1 MKKRRANPKKAV
13 AAAMPLPIGDVR
25 PMTLAMWAALEH
37 IDSPLLKSSS
47 PDGQAVLDLLP
58 SLYLLTHD
66 PREIF
71 RANLLDLA
79 MEWADKLPVT
89 AIADIRRA
97 AEAQIRTVAAV
108 IPEDDEDA
116 PRKKKSDGPI
126 AHLLHYACSTFGW
139 SYREAFYETPL
150 SVIALLHRNAAL
162 EANKIFPLQVIEEID
177 DGD

>member
-37 IDSPLLKSSS
+37 IDSPLLKSSN
-47 PDGQAVLDLLP
+47 PDGLAVLDLLP

-79 MEWADKLPVT
+79 MQWAVT

-97 AEAQIRTVAAV
+97 AEAQMRTVAAV
-108 IPEDDEDA
+108 IPEDDEEES
-116 PRKKKSDGPI
+116 RKKKVTALSPTS
-126 AHLLHYACSTFGW
+126 ST
-139 SYREAFYETPL
+139 TPARRSAGATAKRSTKPRSRSSRSSTATLPLRPTRSSL
-150 SVIALLHRNAAL
+150 SR
-162 EANKIFPLQVIEEID
+162 
-177 DGD
+177 

>member
-37 IDSPLLKSSS
+37 IDSPLLKSSN
-47 PDGQAVLDLLP
+47 PDGLAVLDLLP

-79 MEWADKLPVT
+79 MQWADTLPVT

-97 AEAQIRTVAAV
+97 AEAQMRTVAAV
-108 IPEDDEDA
+108 IPEDDEEES
-116 PRKKKSDGPI
+116 RKKKVTALSPTSSTTPARRSAGAI
-126 AHLLHYACSTFGW
+126 AKLSTKPR
-139 SYREAFYETPL
+139 SRSSRSSTATLPL
-150 SVIALLHRNAAL
+150 RPTRSSLSR
-162 EANKIFPLQVIEEID
+162 
-177 DGD
+177 

>member
-37 IDSPLLKSSS
+37 IDSPLLKSSN
-47 PDGQAVLDLLP
+47 PDGLAVLDLLP

-79 MEWADKLPVT
+79 MQWADTLPVT

-97 AEAQIRTVAAV
+97 AEAQMRTVAAV
-108 IPEDDEDA
+108 IPEDDEEES
-116 PRKKKSDGPI
+116 RKKKVTALSPT
-126 AHLLHYACSTFGW
+126 CST
-139 SYREAFYETPL
+139 TPARRSAGATAKRSTKPRSRL
-150 SVIALLHRNAAL
+150 SRSSTATP
-162 EANKIFPLQVIEEID
+162 PLRPTRSSLSR
-177 DGD
+177 

>member
-13 AAAMPLPIGDVR
+13 AAAMPLPIGEVR

-66 PREIF
+66 PREVF

-79 MEWADKLPVT
+79 MAWADKLPVT

-97 AEAQIRTVAAV
+97 AEAQMRTVAAV
-108 IPEDDEDA
+108 IPEDDEEESH
-116 PRKKKSDGPI
+116 KKKVTALSPTS
-126 AHLLHYACSTFGW
+126 ST
-139 SYREAFYETPL
+139 TPVRR
-150 SVIALLHRNAAL
+150 SAGA
-162 EANKIFPLQVIEEID
+162 IERRSTKPRSRSSRSST
-177 DGD
+177 GAQGSRPTGSSPCR

>member
-37 IDSPLLKSSS
+37 IDSPLLKSSN
-47 PDGQAVLDLLP
+47 PDGLAVLDLLP

-79 MEWADKLPVT
+79 MQWADSLPVT

-97 AEAQIRTVAAV
+97 AEAQMRTVAAV
-108 IPEDDEDA
+108 IPEDDEEES
-116 PRKKKSDGPI
+116 RKKKVTALSPTS
-126 AHLLHYACSTFGW
+126 ST
-139 SYREAFYETPL
+139 TPARRSAGATAKRSTKPRSRL
-150 SVIALLHRNAAL
+150 SRSSTGAQGSR
-162 EANKIFPLQVIEEID
+162 PT
-177 DGD
+177 GSSPCR

>member
-37 IDSPLLKSSS
+37 IDSPLLKSSN
-47 PDGQAVLDLLP
+47 PDGLAVLDLLP

-79 MEWADKLPVT
+79 MQWADTLPVT

-97 AEAQIRTVAAV
+97 AEAQMRTVAAV
-108 IPEDDEDA
+108 IPEDDEEES
-116 PRKKKSDGPI
+116 RKKKVTALSPTS
-126 AHLLHYACSTFGW
+126 ST
-139 SYREAFYETPL
+139 TPVRRSAGATAKRSTKPRSRSSRSSTATLPLRPTRSSL
-150 SVIALLHRNAAL
+150 SR
-162 EANKIFPLQVIEEID
+162 
-177 DGD
+177 

>member
-37 IDSPLLKSSS
+37 IDSPLLKSAT

-116 PRKKKSDGPI
+116 PRKKKVTAQSPTS
-126 AHLLHYACSTFGW
+126 STTPARPSAGATAKP
-139 SYREAFYETPL
+139 STKLRSRSSRSSTETQPL
-150 SVIALLHRNAAL
+150 KQTRSSLSR
-162 EANKIFPLQVIEEID
+162 
-177 DGD
+177 

>member
-37 IDSPLLKSSS
+37 IDSPLLKSSN
-47 PDGQAVLDLLP
+47 PDGLAVLDLLP

-79 MEWADKLPVT
+79 MQWADSLPVT

-97 AEAQIRTVAAV
+97 AEAQMRTVAAV
-108 IPEDDEDA
+108 IPEDDEEES
-116 PRKKKSDGPI
+116 RKKKVTALSPTS
-126 AHLLHYACSTFGW
+126 ST
-139 SYREAFYETPL
+139 TPARRSAGATAKRSTKPRSRSSRSSTATLPLRPTRSSL
-150 SVIALLHRNAAL
+150 SR
-162 EANKIFPLQVIEEID
+162 
-177 DGD
+177 

>member
-79 MEWADKLPVT
+79 MQWADTLPVT

-97 AEAQIRTVAAV
+97 AEAQMRTVAAV
-108 IPEDDEDA
+108 IPEDDEEES
-116 PRKKKSDGPI
+116 RKKKVTALSPT
-126 AHLLHYACSTFGW
+126 CST
-139 SYREAFYETPL
+139 TPARRSAGATAKRSTKPRSRSSRSSTATPPLRPTRSSL
-150 SVIALLHRNAAL
+150 SR
-162 EANKIFPLQVIEEID
+162 
-177 DGD
+177 

>member
-37 IDSPLLKSSS
+37 IDSPLLKSSN
-47 PDGQAVLDLLP
+47 PDGLAVLDLLP

-79 MEWADKLPVT
+79 MQWADTLPVT

-97 AEAQIRTVAAV
+97 AEAQMRTVAAV
-108 IPEDDEDA
+108 IPEDDEEES
-116 PRKKKSDGPI
+116 RKKKVTALSPTS
-126 AHLLHYACSTFGW
+126 ST
-139 SYREAFYETPL
+139 TPARRSAGATAKRSTKPRSRSSRSSTATLPLRPTRSSL
-150 SVIALLHRNAAL
+150 SR
-162 EANKIFPLQVIEEID
+162 
-177 DGD
+177 

>member
-37 IDSPLLKSSS
+37 IDSPLLKSAEKDAPP
-47 PDGQAVLDLLP
+47 PDTLSLLP

-79 MEWADKLPVT
+79 MQWADTLPVT

-97 AEAQIRTVAAV
+97 AEAQMRTVAAV
-108 IPEDDEDA
+108 IPEDDEDES
-116 PRKKKSDGPI
+116 RKKKVTALSPTS
-126 AHLLHYACSTFGW
+126 ST
-139 SYREAFYETPL
+139 TPARRSAGATAKRSTKPRSRL
-150 SVIALLHRNAAL
+150 SRSSTATP
-162 EANKIFPLQVIEEID
+162 PLRPTRSSLSR
-177 DGD
+177 

>member
-37 IDSPLLKSSS
+37 IDSPLLKSSN

-79 MEWADKLPVT
+79 MQWADTLPVT

-97 AEAQIRTVAAV
+97 AEAQMRTVAAV
-108 IPEDDEDA
+108 IPEDDEEES
-116 PRKKKSDGPI
+116 RKKKVTALSPTS
-126 AHLLHYACSTFGW
+126 ST
-139 SYREAFYETPL
+139 TPARRSAGATAKRSTKPRSRSSRSSTATPPLRPTRSSL
-150 SVIALLHRNAAL
+150 SR
-162 EANKIFPLQVIEEID
+162 
-177 DGD
+177 